1 MYILVF
7 IIKKRLRNWE
17 VKRQIHVVAAL
28 CAELRGNAAS
38 ELQPPSR
45 ERYRSLWRF
54 RETKH
59 LFSESWWN
67 LFPFSCQ
74 EAEVGTAAESQLP
87 SSPPA
92 KTLGKE
98 LSHLKFQSFKV
109 ISLETMRNTI
119 YPEFG
124 KLNIKNTNKDSHG
137 PALTFYLS
145 LTLNTF
151 DIHSHRLCKTFWSL
165 WIILP
170 STKLG
175 LFAYTKLCSHPHQVK
190 VISFTNKLPASWTE
204 LMHHIPYQAIKD

>member
-7 IIKKRLRNWE
+7 IIKKQVRNWE
-17 VKRQIHVVAAL
+17 IKRQIHVVAAL
-28 CAELRGNAAS
+28 CAELRGNAAR

-98 LSHLKFQSFKV
+98 LSHWKFQSFKV
-109 ISLETMRNTI
+109 IAVETVETRYIQNLGNLTLKTLTKIVMV
-119 YPEFG
+119 
-124 KLNIKNTNKDSHG
+124 LHSHFIS
-137 PALTFYLS
+137 AWHWTHLTFIATDCAKHFEVYELFS
-145 LTLNTF
+145 LLQSSAHTLTK
-151 DIHSHRLCKTFWSL
+151 SRLY
-165 WIILP
+165 P
-170 STKLG
+170 
-175 LFAYTKLCSHPHQVK
+175 
-190 VISFTNKLPASWTE
+190 SWTSC
-204 LMHHIPYQAIKD
+204 LPFGLN

>member
-7 IIKKRLRNWE
+7 IIKKQVRNWE
-17 VKRQIHVVAAL
+17 IKRQIHVVAAL
-28 CAELRGNAAS
+28 CAELRGNAAR

-98 LSHLKFQSFKV
+98 LSHWKFQSFKV
-109 ISLETMRNTI
+109 IAVETVETRYIQNLGNLTL
-119 YPEFG
+119 
-124 KLNIKNTNKDSHG
+124 KTLTCHG

-170 STKLG
+170 STKL
-175 LFAYTKLCSHPHQVK
+175 CSHPHQVK
-190 VISFTNKLPASWTE
+190 VISFTNKLPAFWTE
-204 LMHHIPYQAIKD
+204 LMHHVPYQAIKD